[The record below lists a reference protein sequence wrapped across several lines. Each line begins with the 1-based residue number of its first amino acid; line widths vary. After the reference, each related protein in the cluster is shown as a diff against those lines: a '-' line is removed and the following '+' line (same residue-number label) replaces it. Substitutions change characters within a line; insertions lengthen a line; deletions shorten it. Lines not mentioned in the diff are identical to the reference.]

1 MSARGW
7 RLPEGRSVER
17 LLHPL
22 ARPKPDRQPSA
33 KSRYSWSHSARRAA
47 ACGSVR
53 QVQQKGGHGLA
64 GLCGLAEVG
73 LFVLLKV
80 VHVEVAVGFE
90 PVLVGL
96 DG

>member
-1 MSARGW
+1 
-7 RLPEGRSVER
+7 
-17 LLHPL
+17 
-22 ARPKPDRQPSA
+22 
-33 KSRYSWSHSARRAA
+33 
-47 ACGSVR
+47 
-53 QVQQKGGHGLA
+53 
-64 GLCGLAEVG
+64 LAEVG